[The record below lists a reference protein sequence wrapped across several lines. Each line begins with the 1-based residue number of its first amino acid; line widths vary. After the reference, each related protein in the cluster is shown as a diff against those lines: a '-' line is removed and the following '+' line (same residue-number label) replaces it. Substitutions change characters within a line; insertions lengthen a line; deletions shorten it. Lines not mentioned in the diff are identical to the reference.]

1 MSFSTAMERSRCLL
15 LPLAL
20 LLAMTTF
27 ARAGAG
33 EPAGP
38 AAATAPAKAAAMAS
52 VKTSVRKGSVKASV
66 GSVQAPGKA
75 PVSEASA
82 KPPVTGKKK
91 LLLFAKNPA
100 TWSIVKGGANGKVIY
115 REATGDFTLNA
126 VELNHR
132 SPYALVRLVDAPP
145 RAEIVAR
152 GTSDEHG
159 RMELSG
165 NWRTWRNKFW
175 LVSGEDVAGSV
186 GGTGTLRAWRPERYL
201 FEEKP
206 LGIACACPEPDE
218 P

>member
-1 MSFSTAMERSRCLL
+1 MRLSTARDRSRCLL

-27 ARAGAG
+27 ACAGVG
-33 EPAGP
+33 EPAGRV
-38 AAATAPAKAAAMAS
+38 PAKASAKSA
-52 VKTSVRKGSVKASV
+52 VKA
-66 GSVQAPGKA
+66 A
-75 PVSEASA
+75 A
-82 KPPVTGKKK
+82 KPPVTRKRK

-100 TWSIVKGGANGKVIY
+100 TWSIVKGGGSGKVIY

-126 VELNHR
+126 AELIPR

-145 RAEIVAR
+145 RSEIVAR

-159 RMELSG
+159 RLELSG

-186 GGTGTLRAWRPERYL
+186 GGAGTLRAWRPERYL